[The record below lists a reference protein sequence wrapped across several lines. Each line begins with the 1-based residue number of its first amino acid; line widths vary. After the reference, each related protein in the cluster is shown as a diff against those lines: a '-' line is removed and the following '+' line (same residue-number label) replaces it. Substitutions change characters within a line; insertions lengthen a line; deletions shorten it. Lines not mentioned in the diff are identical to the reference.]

1 LFCQLCTKELSRAV
15 IDKLEQ
21 IVLVLLCKLEKIF
34 PPSFF
39 KLLEHMILHLPRETR
54 LGGGACKTVGAIQ
67 LRGFARFFEAH
78 VKIKI
83 KLKFALERHKFCRRC
98 QTSQLN
104 TMRSTFPACII
115 ALLDTML
122 EKMNRTSAFSEDNQE
137 VQVFGRARP
146 YLLKSGALSRYM
158 FCATLRKYGH
168 T

>member
-1 LFCQLCTKELSRAV
+1 V

-21 IVLVLLCKLEKIF
+21 IAPALLCKLEKIF
-34 PPSFF
+34 PPGFF
-39 KLLEHMILHLPRETR
+39 NLMEHMILHLPRKAR
-54 LGGGACKTVGAIQ
+54 LGGACRTVGAIQ

-83 KLKFALERHKFCRRC
+83 KLKLVLQRQKFSRRC

-104 TMRSTFPACII
+104 TMRNTFPACII
-115 ALLDTML
+115 TLLDTIL
-122 EKMNRTSAFSEDNQE
+122 EKMNRTSAFSEDNLE
-137 VQVFGRARP
+137 VQVFGHKRP
-146 YLLKSGALSRYM
+146 YLLKSGALSRYI